1 MIFKNLFYK
10 ILAIIFSTCVIISG
24 LLIFFKTYPD
34 NFISTS
40 ADAVLY
46 VSLKFYSQIK
56 NAFSELI
63 KDIRIS
69 REAQKKIDE
78 LNEEINNLR
87 EKNINYNEIQRENA
101 RLREYCDVKEKNPNM
116 QFLSAR
122 VIGRVPGD
130 SKGNFIIDVG
140 KSDGISINDTVITE
154 KGILGRI
161 SRVGPFSSNVKTILA
176 PDVQISAI
184 DSETGNIGLIS
195 GTPELAGKDLTRMTL
210 IKYKDS
216 VNISD
221 TIITSGLSGIY
232 PKNLSVG
239 EVQSIEYDN
248 TNSYYYAI
256 IKPYNMMN
264 EIKDV
269 FVITNFSGKGIMDN
283 WNIEIINFLNLN

>member
-24 LLIFFKTYPD
+24 FLIFFKTYPD

-63 KDIRIS
+63 TDIRIS

-87 EKNINYNEIQRENA
+87 EKNINYNEMQRENA
-101 RLREYCDVKEKNPNM
+101 RLREYCDVKEKNPDM
-116 QFLSAR
+116 KFLGAK
-122 VIGRVPGD
+122 VIGRMPGN
-130 SKGNFIIDVG
+130 SKGNFIVDVG
-140 KSDGISINDTVITE
+140 KSDGVSMNDTVITE
-154 KGILGRI
+154 KGIVGRI

-176 PDVQISAI
+176 SDVQISAI

-195 GTPELAGKDLTRMTL
+195 GTPELADKNLTKMTL

-232 PKNLSVG
+232 PKNLAVG

-248 TNSYYYAI
+248 TNSYYYAL
-256 IKPYNMMN
+256 IKPYNTMN

-269 FVITNFSGKGIMDN
+269 FIITNFSGKGI
-283 WNIEIINFLNLN
+283 IEN